1 MSDSFEHEMQSGRRR
16 FVTGAA
22 ALGLMCLVPAPGW
35 AASAFASGRISV
47 KTMGAGPDVVL
58 IPGLGS
64 SPSIWQASIA
74 AVPGYRYHLVQ
85 VKGFA
90 GTAAEANGSGA
101 VVEPVAEEIARYISA
116 MGLKRP
122 AIIGHSM
129 GGMLAMLLA
138 TRFPAMPGKLMVV
151 DMTPA
156 GAGMVGGT
164 ASGMGLFATR
174 LGSYFSGTKGGRQMF
189 QQLMGM
195 FGADPSENDP
205 DTIAAALQD
214 LARID
219 LTPDLPKIKAPM
231 TVLYATPANGEQR
244 AAIVQRYQTAYAG
257 AKGAR
262 LKPVGPSGHMIMFDQ
277 PRRFA
282 DELQAFLQG

>member
-1 MSDSFEHEMQSGRRR
+1 MSDSARHDINSGRRR
-16 FVTGAA
+16 FLTGAA
-22 ALGLMCLVPAPGW
+22 ALGLMGFVPVQGW
-35 AASAFASGRISV
+35 AAPAFASGRISV
-47 KTMGAGPDVVL
+47 TMKGAGPDVVL

-64 SPSIWQASIA
+64 SPAIWESGIA

-90 GTAAEANGSGA
+90 GTQAEANGSGA

-122 AIIGHSM
+122 ALIGHSM

-174 LGSYFSGTKGGRQMF
+174 LGNYFSGTKGGRQMF

-205 DTIAAALQD
+205 DTVASALQE
-214 LARID
+214 LAKID
-219 LTPDLPKIKAPM
+219 LTPDLHKIKAPM
-231 TVLYATPANGEQR
+231 TVLYATPANAEQR
-244 AAIVQRYQTAYAG
+244 AVITQRYQTAYAG
-257 AKGAR
+257 AKGAL

-282 DELQAFLQG
+282 EEMRAFLQG

>member
-1 MSDSFEHEMQSGRRR
+1 MQSGRRR
-16 FVTGAA
+16 FVAGAM
-22 ALGLMCLVPAPGW
+22 ALGLMGLLPAPGR
-35 AASAFASGRISV
+35 AAAAFASRRISV
-47 KTMGAGPDVVL
+47 KTMGVGSDVVM

-64 SPSIWQASIA
+64 SPSIWQDSVA

-122 AIIGHSM
+122 ALIGHSM

-138 TRFPAMPGKLMVV
+138 TRFPAMPGKLMVI

-174 LGSYFSGTKGGRQMF
+174 LGSYFTGTKGGRQMF

-195 FGADPSENDP
+195 FGADASENDP
-205 DTIAAALQD
+205 DTTAAALQE
-214 LARID
+214 LAKMD

-231 TVLYATPANGEQR
+231 TVLHATPANAEQR
-244 AAIVQRYQTAYAG
+244 AAIAQRYRAAYAG

-262 LKPVGPSGHMIMFDQ
+262 LIPVSPSGHMIMFDQ
-277 PRRFA
+277 PKRFA
-282 DELQAFLQG
+282 EEMRAFLRG